1 MIVSLGRIDFKYF
14 IYLIVVYF
22 VMQIYSSYIL
32 YQYSQKINEN
42 RLLDIF
48 LTYFGYL
55 LIFIPALITKKLASS
70 DTPKNNVEGNK
81 NNENAKS
88 RENKNEKNNNIKI
101 KDIIIFFSVCI
112 LNLAE
117 EFSYIL
123 IELLNDYYKGEYF
136 IFAILIWLIAPK
148 YIFKKG
154 YYKHQKLAIL
164 FIIIIES
171 IKFIILIFALGKF
184 NYRNILLEIFIQ
196 CGDSIFFIYIK
207 ILMEYKYYSPFQ
219 CFYLFGIVNTPLI
232 LIIYFIVSHIP
243 CNIEFLCKG
252 EKHFDNIY
260 SLFDNFTFKE
270 SILLILE
277 CFSKGIELLLI
288 NMIINKFG
296 FYHALIPLL
305 IAFNLIDFF
314 DENTSAKENIISIS
328 FRNYI
333 YSYFSRNN

>member
-101 KDIIIFFSVCI
+101 KDIILFFSVCI
-112 LNLAE
+112 INLAV

-123 IELLNDYYKGEYF
+123 IELLNDYYKEEYF
-136 IFAILIWLIAPK
+136 IFAIVIWLITPK
-148 YIFKKG
+148 YILKKA

-164 FIIIIES
+164 FLIIIEAIKTIIII
-171 IKFIILIFALGKF
+171 FDLGKF
-184 NYRNILLEIFIQ
+184 Y
-196 CGDSIFFIYIK
+196 
-207 ILMEYKYYSPFQ
+207 
-219 CFYLFGIVNTPLI
+219 
-232 LIIYFIVSHIP
+232 
-243 CNIEFLCKG
+243 
-252 EKHFDNIY
+252 
-260 SLFDNFTFKE
+260 
-270 SILLILE
+270 
-277 CFSKGIELLLI
+277 
-288 NMIINKFG
+288 
-296 FYHALIPLL
+296 
-305 IAFNLIDFF
+305 
-314 DENTSAKENIISIS
+314 
-328 FRNYI
+328 
-333 YSYFSRNN
+333 